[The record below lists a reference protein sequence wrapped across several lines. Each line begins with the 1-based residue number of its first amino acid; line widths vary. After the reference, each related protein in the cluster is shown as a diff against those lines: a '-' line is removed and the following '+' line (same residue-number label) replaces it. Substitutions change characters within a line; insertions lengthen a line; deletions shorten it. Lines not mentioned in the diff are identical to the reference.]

1 MYGPHGSDPWFIIH
15 IYICIHIYLY
25 ITHISSHVKIYNL
38 GYSIYTWSHKSRRA
52 DDLDNLDAL
61 ADGEVQAPE
70 EVHGGWGIITRVVVI
85 GL

>member
-1 MYGPHGSDPWFIIH
+1 MYT
-15 IYICIHIYLY
+15 YLY
-25 ITHISSHVKIYNL
+25 IITHISSHVKIYNW
-38 GYSIYTWSHKSRRA
+38 GYSIYTWNHKSRRA

-85 GL
+85 GLWLGCL